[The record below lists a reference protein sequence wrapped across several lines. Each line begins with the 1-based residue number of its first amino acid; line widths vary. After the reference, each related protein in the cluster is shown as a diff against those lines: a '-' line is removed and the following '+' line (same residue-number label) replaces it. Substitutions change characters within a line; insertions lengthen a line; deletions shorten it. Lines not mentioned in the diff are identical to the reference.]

1 MKNTGKSSNNSIKKR
16 WDTDKP
22 PKIISQKKRKK
33 TKQLS
38 TSYPQFNVDNFFYL
52 FFQKSTLQIPFYVL
66 QYNHNKENNIL
77 KEDTYYDKHSYYI
90 KLYAIK

>member
-1 MKNTGKSSNNSIKKR
+1 MIIDGYSMMNIKLF
-16 WDTDKP
+16 TFYM
-22 PKIISQKKRKK
+22 
-33 TKQLS
+33 
-38 TSYPQFNVDNFFYL
+38 SYPQFNVDNFFYL

-90 KLYAIK
+90 RLYAIK